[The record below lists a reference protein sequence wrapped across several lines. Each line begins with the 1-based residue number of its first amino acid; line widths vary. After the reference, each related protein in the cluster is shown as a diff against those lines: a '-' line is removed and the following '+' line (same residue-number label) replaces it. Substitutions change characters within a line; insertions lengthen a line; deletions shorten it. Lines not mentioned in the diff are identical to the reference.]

1 MRPVRALREVAL
13 LAVSGLFVLLLSG
26 TTSPL
31 GPWYGG
37 DSALFRVIGTA
48 MAQGDVL
55 YLDIW
60 DHKGPVLF
68 LFQWLAQVLIPGR
81 LGLFAIQV
89 LLLYASLSMITA
101 FARRFVGPMLAI
113 AVVACTLGYLAPAYE
128 HGNLSEEFSMPFIV
142 LALVILTREW
152 VTGTRPSPW
161 LFGLAG
167 AAFAAVVFIRI
178 NNALPIFAAFV
189 ACFVWM
195 LVAKRPFLRSL
206 LFSIGGFLVVTA
218 VIVAGFALV
227 GALMPMLDAT
237 FLFNLR
243 YARNDSVSAERL
255 FANGYAYVAL
265 AGVLAPLVGG
275 LVDAQH
281 RRRGTFLLLGWC
293 LAFATALA
301 LLMSS
306 TGYFHYLQVAVPGV
320 AVGAALAL
328 QAVTRRLQVHV
339 LAATLAVALPLV
351 AVNVAR
357 EQIARERSQEPAYA
371 AAVDQIL
378 DAVPEG
384 DRDAVYGWNL
394 NPKYF
399 LMAGT
404 LPVQRYFTMQE
415 WWGSADER
423 VLDEALDYVETEEP
437 RWILTSSVGDPRMQA
452 ILAEDYVEK
461 TRNAS
466 FVLFERATG

>member
-1 MRPVRALREVAL
+1 MRYARIAREAAL
-13 LAVSGLFVLLLSG
+13 LVVAGLFVLLLSG

-48 MAQGDVL
+48 MAQGEVL

-68 LFQWLAQVLIPGR
+68 LFQWLAQLLIPGR
-81 LGLFAIQV
+81 MGLFVIQV

-101 FARRFVGPMLAI
+101 FARRFVGPLLSI
-113 AVVACTLGYLAPAYE
+113 AVLACTLGYLAPAYE

-152 VTGTRPSPW
+152 VTGRRPSPW
-161 LFGLAG
+161 LFGVAG

-195 LVAKRPFLRSL
+195 LVARRPFLRPL
-206 LFSIGGFLVVTA
+206 LFSIGGFFAVTA
-218 VIVAGFALV
+218 AIVAGFALA
-227 GALMPMLDAT
+227 GALAPMLDAT

-265 AGVLAPLVGG
+265 AGIVAPLIGG
-275 LVDAQH
+275 VVDAQH
-281 RRRGTFLLLGWC
+281 RRRGSFLLLGWC
-293 LAFATALA
+293 LAAATALA

-371 AAVDQIL
+371 AAVADIL
-378 DAVPEG
+378 DGVPEA
-384 DRDAVYGWNL
+384 DRDAVYAWNV

-399 LMAGT
+399 LMADT

-423 VLDEALDYVETEEP
+423 VLDEALGYVRAEQP
-437 RWILTSSVGDPRMQA
+437 QWILTSSVGDPRMQE

-461 TRNAS
+461 ARNAS

>member
-1 MRPVRALREVAL
+1 MRYARAVREIAL
-13 LAVSGLFVLLLSG
+13 LLVAGLFVLLLSG

-55 YLDIW
+55 YVDIW

-68 LFQWLAQVLIPGR
+68 LFQWLAQVLVPGR
-81 LGLFAIQV
+81 LGLFVIQV
-89 LLLYASLSMITA
+89 LLLYASLSLIAA
-101 FARRFVGPMLAI
+101 FARRFVGPLLAV
-113 AVVACTLGYLAPAYE
+113 AVLACTVGYLAPAYE

-152 VTGTRPSPW
+152 VTGTRPSLW
-161 LFGLAG
+161 LFGVAG
-167 AAFAAVVFIRI
+167 VAFAAVVFIRI

-189 ACFVWM
+189 AGFVWM
-195 LVAKRPFLRSL
+195 LVAKRPLLRPL
-206 LFSIGGFLVVTA
+206 LFAVGGFLVITGAVVT
-218 VIVAGFALV
+218 GFALV
-227 GALMPMLDAT
+227 GALAPMLDAT
-237 FLFNLR
+237 FFFNLR

-265 AGVLAPLVGG
+265 AGIIAPLAGG

-281 RRRGTFLLLGWC
+281 RRRGSFLLLGWC
-293 LAFATALA
+293 LAVATALA

-306 TGYFHYLQVAVPGV
+306 TGYFHYLQIAVPGV
-320 AVGAALAL
+320 AVGAALVL

-339 LAATLAVALPLV
+339 LVATLVVALPLL

-371 AAVDQIL
+371 ATVDDIL

-384 DRDAVYGWNL
+384 DRDAVYGWNVS
-394 NPKYF
+394 PKYF

-423 VLDEALDYVETEEP
+423 VLEEALDYVDTQEP
-437 RWILTSSVGDPRMQA
+437 RWILTSSVGDPRMQQ

-461 TRNAS
+461 ARNAS
-466 FVLFERATG
+466 FVLFGRATG